1 MNRYLPIRFDE
12 HITRL
17 ALGIEA
23 LDGPR
28 QQRIPHPIQITFDD
42 LPRGAK
48 RPSVVRHDSCLFVL
62 LYAPGVGARVEL
74 RLFDSS
80 ELLWAAS
87 VDRRRFVPRRLR
99 IPVLDEGVVDGRPY
113 TERVRRPVLFPGAAY
128 DVSEST
134 TGLRGRVE
142 NGGQP
147 VRWARV
153 QAIDPISA
161 ATVGLAHCD
170 DRGEF
175 LLLIQPGA
183 APPGDLTD
191 PLPLQLRVWT
201 PKSPAVPVAAA
212 VKAVDGLWDLP
223 IEEAPAA
230 GDPDPVLAGDPPW
243 DNWDAGPGLTPVSFP
258 LGRLMR
264 QQPALVV

>member
-1 MNRYLPIRFDE
+1 MNLFLPSRFDE
-12 HITRL
+12 RVSRL

-23 LDGPR
+23 LDALRG
-28 QQRIPHPIQITFDD
+28 QRIPHPIQITFDD
-42 LPRGAK
+42 LPRGTK
-48 RPSVVRHDSCLFVL
+48 RPTVVRHDSCVFVL
-62 LYAPGVGARVEL
+62 LYEPGVEAQVEL
-74 RLFDSS
+74 RLFDSA
-80 ELLWAAS
+80 ERLWQAR

-99 IPVLDEGVVDGRPY
+99 IPVLDAALVDGRPY
-113 TERVRRPVLFPGAAY
+113 TERVRRPALFPGAAY

-142 NGGQP
+142 SGGQP

-153 QAIDPISA
+153 QAIHPISA

-183 APPGDLTD
+183 APPGDLND

-201 PKSPAVPVAAA
+201 PKPPAVPVPDA
-212 VKAVDGLWDLP
+212 VQAVDGLWDLP
-223 IEEAPAA
+223 IEQAPDP
-230 GDPDPVLAGDPPW
+230 GVPDPVCAGDPPW
-243 DNWDAGPGLTPVSFP
+243 NNWDADAGLTPVSFP

-264 QQPALVV
+264 QQPALSV